1 MCHIA
6 GRWQPR
12 CVQLRARRLPFPAEI
27 ALSVVISIIAFAI
40 AYAVC
45 VAARH
50 SRVPDLVLG
59 LALLAVVLAVAQTAG
74 ILYALPVGVV
84 ATEAYDWFFLPPL
97 RIVDP
102 ATFSVLGLLIAMAV
116 IVGAVTTTIARN
128 AVASERARGDLA
140 DEQAALRRVA
150 TLVAGGSAPSE
161 VFAAVADELGR
172 LFGADASFV
181 ARLEIAGSDEPDADP
196 WVTIVGSYGMSITD
210 APAGTKIGLPPGRL
224 MRIAIDGGKP
234 IRFVGEKLFVGP
246 LGASAARLGLQ
257 SGIGAPIMVGSR
269 TWGVTVVAS
278 TEDFP
283 PGAESRISDF
293 IELAAIAIAN
303 TEADEQLRKLAD
315 MQASLRRLAL
325 LIAQGQPPERVFS
338 AVTKEVLRH
347 FGDGGTTRLLRYE
360 LDGTVTLL
368 ANEGTTGPHVKVGG
382 TWEKRPPEGVLE
394 TVRRTGRPARVNDYR
409 TLEGG
414 EAYAAEGMIS
424 AVGMPIH
431 VNGRLWGLISVGTG
445 HGHLPADLEARM
457 TEFTD
462 LVATAVADAQS
473 RAELTD
479 SRARIVA
486 ASDETR
492 RRIERDLHD
501 GVQQSLVALALR
513 LRSAAMDAAGR
524 GEAHEEVD
532 EVATNLMT
540 VIEELRELSRGIHPA
555 VLSDSG
561 LRPALRALGRRS
573 HVPMTVDIRFD
584 GRLPLPVEV
593 GAYYVVSEMLTNAV
607 KHAGAS
613 VVEVEA
619 EETDDVLTLRV
630 RDDGVGGADP
640 ERGTGLLGLKDR
652 IEALGGT
659 FDVHSPLG
667 GGTTVTCRIPTRRT
681 LAAEPSGGIRR
692 RN

>member
-1 MCHIA
+1 M
-6 GRWQPR
+6 
-12 CVQLRARRLPFPAEI
+12 QLRARRLPFSLEV
-27 ALSVVISIIAFAI
+27 ALSVVVAMIAFA
-40 AYAVC
+40 AASGVC

-50 SRVPDLVLG
+50 SHVPDLVLG

-97 RIVDP
+97 RSLDP
-102 ATFSVLGLLIAMAV
+102 ATFSVLGLLIAMATM
-116 IVGAVTTTIARN
+116 VGAVTTTIARN
-128 AVASERARGDLA
+128 AVASERARGNLA

-150 TLVAGGSAPSE
+150 TLVAGGAAPSE
-161 VFAAVADELGR
+161 VFAAVSDELGR

-181 ARLEIAGSDEPDADP
+181 ARLDTHPDADQTEP
-196 WVTIVGSYGMSITD
+196 WVTVVGSYGLSTGD
-210 APAGTKIGLPPGRL
+210 APVGTRVDLPPGRM
-224 MRIAIDGGKP
+224 MRSAIDGGKP
-234 IRFVGEKLFVGP
+234 VRLVGDRLIVGP
-246 LGASAARLGLQ
+246 FGVIAAKLGLL
-257 SGIGAPIMVGSR
+257 SGIATPIKVGTR
-269 TWGVTVVAS
+269 TWGVTVMAS
-278 TEDFP
+278 RDDFQ
-283 PGAESRISDF
+283 PGAESRIADF
-293 IELAAIAIAN
+293 MELAAMAIAN
-303 TEADEQLRKLAD
+303 TEADEQLRRLAD
-315 MQASLRRLAL
+315 MQDSLRRLAF
-325 LIAQGQPPERVFS
+325 LIARGVEPERVFS

-347 FGDGGTTRLLRYE
+347 FGDGGTARLLRYE

-368 ANEGTTGPHVKVGG
+368 ANEGTSGPHVQVGG
-382 TWEKRPPEGVLE
+382 PWENRPPEGVLE
-394 TVRRTGRPARVNDYR
+394 TVRRTGRPARVDDYR
-409 TLEGG
+409 SLPGG
-414 EAYAAEGMIS
+414 EVYAAEGMIS

-445 HGHLPADLEARM
+445 HGHLPPDLEARM

-473 RAELTD
+473 RDELTN

-486 ASDETR
+486 ASDEAR

-513 LRSAAMDAAGR
+513 LRSAAMDAAAR
-524 GEAHEEVD
+524 GEAHEEVAD
-532 EVATNLMT
+532 VATTLMS

-573 HVPMTVDIRFD
+573 HVPMKVDVRFE

-613 VVEVEA
+613 LVEVEA
-619 EETDDVLTLRV
+619 DEKDDVLTLRV

-659 FDVHSPLG
+659 FDVHSPVG
-667 GGTTVTCRIPTRRT
+667 EGTTVTCRIPTRRAIT
-681 LAAEPSGGIRR
+681 AETSGGFR